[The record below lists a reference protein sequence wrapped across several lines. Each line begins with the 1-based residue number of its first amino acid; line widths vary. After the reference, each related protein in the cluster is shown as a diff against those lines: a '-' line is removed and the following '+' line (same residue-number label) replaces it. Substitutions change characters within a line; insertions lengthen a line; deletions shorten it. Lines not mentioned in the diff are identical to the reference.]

1 MPKTLHSPILD
12 FPGTVILPDMLILP
26 QVLAWNDMLI
36 ARDEVGDGV
45 PKDRKLTLSE
55 NRKWIGKIDAVYLP
69 VVFEIVKEWHV
80 EHIPEHPTIET
91 FPLTPRLPSAQFI
104 AWLVGEIQKVYD
116 GEIEIPNA

>member
-1 MPKTLHSPILD
+1 MQKTLHSPILD

-26 QVLAWNDMLI
+26 QVLAWNDMLV
-36 ARDEVGDGV
+36 AKDEVRDAV

-69 VVFEIVKEWHV
+69 VVFGIVLEWHI
-80 EHIPEHPTIET
+80 EHIPEAPTVET
-91 FPLTPRLPSAQFI
+91 FPLTPRLASAQFL

-116 GEIEIPNA
+116 GEIQIPNA